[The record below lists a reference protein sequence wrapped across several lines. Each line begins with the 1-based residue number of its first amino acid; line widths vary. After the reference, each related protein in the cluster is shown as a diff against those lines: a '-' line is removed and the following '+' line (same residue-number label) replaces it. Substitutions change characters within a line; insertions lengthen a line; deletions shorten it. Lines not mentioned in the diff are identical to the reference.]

1 MKIKLFKTSD
11 VTALNLNILL
21 YGHGGA
27 GKTTAIG
34 KFADTF
40 GKGLI
45 ISGEGGLTSISDKDI
60 DFLPFYS
67 FDHPVDKDQ
76 YPNGYSFKEI
86 MSFIRSPEFREVGY
100 KWLAVDSI
108 TELSRRAFNEANAEN
123 DDKNN
128 NFKPYQ
134 IYSQKI
140 DPLIGDL
147 RDLPIHTIVTA
158 LAAEEQDDNGKTH
171 FWPMLHQ
178 KSKQKKY
185 IGDFDLVCALVA
197 KTETQKVQGGKDK
210 MALRRYMLC
219 DQVHGWHGKNRDP
232 HGRIRPVEDGTDVP
246 ELVKRMMMTKEQFE
260 KTKRVGVAQ

>member
-1 MKIKLFKTSD
+1 MKIKPFKTSD

-45 ISGEGGLTSISDKDI
+45 ISGEGGLSSISDKDI
-60 DFLPFYS
+60 DFIPFYS
-67 FDHPVDKDQ
+67 FDHPVDKAQ
-76 YPNGYSFKEI
+76 YPDGYSFKEI
-86 MSFIRSPEFREVGY
+86 MSFIRSPEFREAGY
-100 KWLAVDSI
+100 NWLAVDSI

-123 DDKNN
+123 PDKNN

-185 IGDFDLVCALVA
+185 IGDFDLVCALVT

>member
-86 MSFIRSPEFREVGY
+86 MSFIRSPEFREAGY

-123 DDKNN
+123 PDKNN

-185 IGDFDLVCALVA
+185 IGDFDLVCALVT

-232 HGRIRPVEDGTDVP
+232 HGRIRPVEEGTDVP
-246 ELVKRMMMTKEQFE
+246 ELVNRMMMTKEQFE

>member
-1 MKIKLFKTSD
+1 
-11 VTALNLNILL
+11 
-21 YGHGGA
+21 
-27 GKTTAIG
+27 
-34 KFADTF
+34 
-40 GKGLI
+40 
-45 ISGEGGLTSISDKDI
+45 
-60 DFLPFYS
+60 
-67 FDHPVDKDQ
+67 
-76 YPNGYSFKEI
+76 
-86 MSFIRSPEFREVGY
+86 
-100 KWLAVDSI
+100 
-108 TELSRRAFNEANAEN
+108 LSRRAFLEAHAEN
-123 DDKNN
+123 PDKNN

-185 IGDFDLVCALVA
+185 IGDFDLVCALVT